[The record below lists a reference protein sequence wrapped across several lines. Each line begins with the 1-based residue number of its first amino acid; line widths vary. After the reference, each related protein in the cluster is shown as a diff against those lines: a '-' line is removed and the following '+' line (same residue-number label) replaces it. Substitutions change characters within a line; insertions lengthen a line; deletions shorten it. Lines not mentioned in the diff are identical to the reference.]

1 MAEEIVQTVP
11 FSFDEIYT
19 SLTNRLGNDAPYE
32 GSNLAQLM
40 TSMSYLISMLNVNTA
55 ANVNELWLHLARK
68 RENILEGARL
78 LGYEPSKKMGYR
90 YNLTLTLKNT
100 ITEADK
106 IVMSK
111 YQKFTS
117 GEINYYY
124 MGEEPIEIFGL
135 ADTEVGPF
143 EVIQGDLKTFAED
156 PSLTVTIGTVYDAV
170 TQEFVPKTYI
180 DITYTDVDDN
190 GIELFLT
197 YLDENGNFKTDEK
210 WTKTSQ
216 FMIDKDSVFSKE
228 FLRVDDIDFNTA
240 RVYFKYAGVG
250 NDVRAGTI
258 VKIVI
263 IVSKGAAGKA
273 LDVFKC
279 DLTDAISTITYELKT
294 EGSDEENINSIKENA
309 PLFFNTANR
318 VITTMDYESFCNRN
332 SNVLKSQVWGG
343 DEEYPERPGEIWFS
357 FLPKTISRNFTA
369 TSGNL
374 VFTLNEANDVINN
387 YLEEE
392 IIQSS
397 TFDENG
403 KAITPGIWDQLDA
416 YKIPTMKFHNRHPIF
431 LDCEFD
437 ISVLKYNITKTRAEI
452 NKDIFDIIDL
462 YFKGSG
468 VFDSV
473 GKLADYIEKFKV
485 EFFATSLIKRIDAYL
500 SDNSGFSISMKNTI
514 SIFHKNI
521 SKETTNLANS
531 DCIFQFGYPFE
542 SIFDSTGKLV
552 VEKLPSIDTTC
563 IIDGVTSLLSTD
575 FSAIISA
582 AQDLRNTDIISAD
595 IKHNN
600 VIIGQYKIFNG
611 IRKYIRI
618 VLFVRD
624 DTTGNIDPMTQEQ
637 HTSTG
642 VYLIT
647 TLKRS
652 QFLIAPLKLDV
663 KFFSPNFKTKKNM
676 LPRLYKVNFN

>member
-19 SLTNRLGNDAPYE
+19 SLTNRLGNDAPFE

-55 ANVNELWLHLARK
+55 ANVNELWLQLARK

-78 LGYEPSKKMGYR
+78 LGYESSKKMSYR
-90 YNLTLTLKNT
+90 YNLTLTLK
-100 ITEADK
+100 EE
-106 IVMSK
+106 IVTPIVISR

-117 GEINYYY
+117 GELNYYY
-124 MGEEPIEIFGL
+124 TGETPINIVGITGTEI
-135 ADTEVGPF
+135 GPF
-143 EVIQGDLKTFAED
+143 EVIQGDLKTFED
-156 PSLTVTIGTVYDAV
+156 DVNLNVNLGTVYDSV
-170 TQEFVPKTYI
+170 TQEFTPKTYI
-180 DITYTDVDDN
+180 DIPYTDVEDN
-190 GIELFLT
+190 GIELLLT
-197 YLDENGNFKTDEK
+197 YLDENGNQKIDEK

-228 FLRVDDIDFNTA
+228 FLRVDDIDYGTA
-240 RVYFKYAGVG
+240 RVYFKYAGIG

-258 VKIVI
+258 IKINI
-263 IVSKGAAGKA
+263 IISKGSLGEA
-273 LDVFKC
+273 LEEFKC
-279 DLTDAISTITYELKT
+279 TLTDKVTITSELKA

-357 FLPKTISRNFTA
+357 FIPKTISRNFTA

-374 VFTLNEANDVINN
+374 NFTLDEANDDVNN
-387 YLEEE
+387 FLEEE
-392 IIQSS
+392 IIQST
-397 TFDENG
+397 TFDEDG
-403 KAITPGIWDQLDA
+403 KALIPGIWDQLDS
-416 YKIPTMKFHNRHPIF
+416 YKIPTMKFHNRHPIY

-452 NKDIFDIIDL
+452 NEDIFNIIDL

-468 VFDSV
+468 IFDSV
-473 GKLADYIEKFKV
+473 GKLADYLEKFKV
-485 EFFATSLIKRIDAYL
+485 EFFITSLIKRIDAYL
-500 SDNSGFSISMKNTI
+500 SDNSGFSITMKNSI
-514 SIFHKNI
+514 SIFEKNI
-521 SKETTNLANS
+521 SKETTNLANA
-531 DCIFQFGYPFE
+531 DCIFQFGFPFE
-542 SIFDSTGKLV
+542 SIFDSTTGVLLV
-552 VEKLPSIDTTC
+552 ERLPSIDTTC
-563 IIDGVTSLLSTD
+563 TIDGVSALLSTD
-575 FSAIISA
+575 FSTIIA
-582 AQDLRNTDIISAD
+582 DADDLRTTAIISAD

-600 VIIGQYKIFNG
+600 ITIGKYKIFNG
-611 IRKYIRI
+611 MRKYISI
-618 VLFVRD
+618 NLYVRD
-624 DTTGNIDPMTQEQ
+624 DTTANINPETGLQE
-637 HTSTG
+637 TATG
-642 VYLIT
+642 VYLT
-647 TLKRS
+647 TSLKRS
-652 QFLIAPLKLDV
+652 QIATSPLKLDI